1 MAANTE
7 AIFAALFS
15 LVSSAQIPSP
25 YPGFVN
31 MSRNWKPYQSVTQ
44 GGMPAL
50 YQLEISQDTERAM
63 IGLSKYKLHAL
74 LDIYL
79 WRPTSIPDNQ
89 PFSTTI
95 NAYRD
100 AVMNVLTPDMEG
112 MGVTL
117 GGLVIDCY
125 AYGKIVIDE
134 GIITQPAAIEIP
146 IEIITAD

>member
-1 MAANTE
+1 MPANTE
-7 AIFAALFS
+7 AIFAALFN
-15 LVSSAQIPSP
+15 LVSGAVIPNP
-25 YPGFVN
+25 YPPFVTT
-31 MSRNWKPYQSVTQ
+31 SRNWQPYQKVTQ

-50 YQLEISQDTERAM
+50 YQLEISQETERAM
-63 IGLSKYKLHAL
+63 LGMSKYRLHAL
-74 LDIYL
+74 IDIYL
-79 WRPTSIPDNQ
+79 WRPTSVPDNA

-100 AVMNVLTPDMEG
+100 AVMNVLTPEMEG

-117 GGLVIDCY
+117 GGLVTDCY
-125 AYGKIVIDE
+125 AYGTIVIDE